1 MRQLKKRQL
10 KKLKGKAAFQFKR
23 FNENFDED
31 LYNQNKQNLRNT
43 IVKFVTEEISPL
55 IEYKDITMR
64 KLKVRFSPVFQY
76 SRNIEEYILEGIEG
90 SLKYKVIPVKRKL
103 NRYSKHYLLKAYIS
117 K

>member
-10 KKLKGKAAFQFKR
+10 KKLKTKTAFQFKR
-23 FNENFDED
+23 FNEVFDED
-31 LYNQNKQNLRNT
+31 LYNQHKQNLKNT

-55 IEYKDITMR
+55 IEYKEISKR
-64 KLKVRFSPVFQY
+64 KLKLRFKPIFQY
-76 SRNIEEYILEGIEG
+76 SRSMDEYILENFAAN
-90 SLKYKVIPVKRKL
+90 LKYKVIPVKRKL